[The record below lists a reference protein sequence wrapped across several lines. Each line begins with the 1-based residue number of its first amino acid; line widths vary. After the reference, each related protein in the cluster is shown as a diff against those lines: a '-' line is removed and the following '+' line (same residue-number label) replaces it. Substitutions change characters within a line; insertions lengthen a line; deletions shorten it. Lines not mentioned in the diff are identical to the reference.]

1 MESIEKLAFMLCGVA
16 LTAVCW
22 GSYGAVLHEGQAR
35 LGGSFKPLMCVGFA
49 YFVVAILI
57 PGAILASQG
66 KLWQG
71 WSFSGISWSSAAGVC
86 GTLGALGIVL
96 AFSAGSSLSKPWIVM
111 PLVFGSAPII
121 ITIISMTSKSLWGQ
135 ASPLYYTGLIMIV
148 VGAVVLLFF
157 APRGKPAH
165 AADHGKAAAA
175 APEKPAAEDTPTT
188 DAAH

>member
-1 MESIEKLAFMLCGVA
+1 MESLEKLLFMLGGVV

-35 LGGSFKPLMCVGFA
+35 LGGSFKPLICVGFA

-66 KLWQG
+66 KLWVG
-71 WSFSGISWSSAAGVC
+71 WNFSGIGWSSAAGVC
-86 GTLGALGIVL
+86 GTVGALGIIL

-121 ITIISMTSKSLWGQ
+121 ITVISMTTKGLWGQ
-135 ASPLYYTGLIMIV
+135 ASPIYFAGLILIIA
-148 VGAVVLLFF
+148 GAATILFF
-157 APRGKPAH
+157 APRGTKPH
-165 AADHGKAAAA
+165 AKAPAAVEKAAETTETAA
-175 APEKPAAEDTPTT
+175 KPAAD
-188 DAAH
+188 